1 MSWRNTDTL
10 YPFTTDLTDGD
21 PLPGGDEVARYCQPA
36 EYNREL
42 DEPAVGAFIRKRSH
56 KGLSVNRLQSYQE
69 QDRTG
74 AVDRIKGEVGGYYTL
89 RRNGRFVVFNVDQAK
104 DAARERGFDISII
117 YAPILPDKPSH
128 SLVANLPPDENDEYR
143 VAAAIMRLITKA
155 DTYPT
160 II

>member
-1 MSWRNTDTL
+1 MGGSW
-10 YPFTTDLTDGD
+10 
-21 PLPGGDEVARYCQPA
+21 C
-36 EYNREL
+36 
-42 DEPAVGAFIRKRSH
+42 S
-56 KGLSVNRLQSYQE
+56 
-69 QDRTG
+69 
-74 AVDRIKGEVGGYYTL
+74 
-89 RRNGRFVVFNVDQAK
+89 NVDQAK

-143 VAAAIMRLITKA
+143 VAAAIMRLVTKA